1 MGSLFYP
8 CCGSDIDHA
17 MSAFGP
23 YVLDCHF
30 ADPYQ
35 TVRNR
40 SRRARNLKKISVP
53 GVEDVVVG
61 GAGGERID
69 NAACVAY
76 SHAKDGLLTL
86 IEDIGALSVFY
97 YRGDSGGEGGS
108 NQRWLGPILFHTVLA
123 RLLDGGLIATD
134 GSNCGAAHEGQQVLW
149 APICAPST
157 AEPAPFV
164 YAHREFRYVG
174 ELTDQDPDRPRRKLV
189 RLWQVRSEQKRV

>member
-97 YRGDSGGEGGS
+97 YRGDSGGEGGAI
-108 NQRWLGPILFHTVLA
+108 N
-123 RLLDGGLIATD
+123 D
-134 GSNCGAAHEGQQVLW
+134 GSDQFCFTRYWPDCWTEASSPPMARTAALPMRANKFSGR
-149 APICAPST
+149 P
-157 AEPAPFV
+157 
-164 YAHREFRYVG
+164 YVRR
-174 ELTDQDPDRPRRKLV
+174 LQRSQRPLCTRIANSAML
-189 RLWQVRSEQKRV
+189 EN